1 MPFREAAATWA
12 RIGIASFGG
21 PAAQIALMHRVLVRE
36 KGWLDESR
44 FLHALN
50 FCMLLPGPE
59 AQQLATYVGW
69 LLHRVRGGLA
79 AGLLFI
85 LPGAVVMAALAAGY
99 AAWGNVPA
107 VAAAFAGVK
116 AAVLAIVADALIRI
130 GRRALKDGRAY
141 ALAAGAFT
149 AIFLFDLPF
158 PLIVAAA
165 GLIGCLR
172 RGTAAAEV
180 GTGGGPGLAWRPAV
194 IALAAWMLPVAA
206 LSAILGTSH
215 VLSETAWFFSR
226 MAVVTFGGAYAV
238 LSYVAQEA
246 VATYGW
252 LAPGEMLD
260 ALGLAETTPGPLI
273 LVVEFVGFLASWR
286 DPGGLDPLLAGL
298 IGAGLT
304 LWVTFA
310 PCFLFIFAAAPH
322 VERLRGLP
330 RISGAL
336 EAVTA
341 AVVGVILNLAVWF
354 AVNAL
359 FRDVPKESWGPVSV
373 HLPDPAS
380 IDIGAVGLA
389 LLAGLAMFVLRLG
402 LMPTL
407 GVSAAAGLGL
417 HFAAA

>member
-44 FLHALN
+44 VLHALN

-206 LSAILGTSH
+206 LSLPVATFRILG
-215 VLSETAWFFSR
+215 ECER
-226 MAVVTFGGAYAV
+226 
-238 LSYVAQEA
+238 
-246 VATYGW
+246 
-252 LAPGEMLD
+252 AP
-260 ALGLAETTPGPLI
+260 AN
-273 LVVEFVGFLASWR
+273 EFCG
-286 DPGGLDPLLAGL
+286 
-298 IGAGLT
+298 
-304 LWVTFA
+304 
-310 PCFLFIFAAAPH
+310 
-322 VERLRGLP
+322 
-330 RISGAL
+330 
-336 EAVTA
+336 
-341 AVVGVILNLAVWF
+341 
-354 AVNAL
+354 
-359 FRDVPKESWGPVSV
+359 
-373 HLPDPAS
+373 
-380 IDIGAVGLA
+380 
-389 LLAGLAMFVLRLG
+389 
-402 LMPTL
+402 
-407 GVSAAAGLGL
+407 
-417 HFAAA
+417 